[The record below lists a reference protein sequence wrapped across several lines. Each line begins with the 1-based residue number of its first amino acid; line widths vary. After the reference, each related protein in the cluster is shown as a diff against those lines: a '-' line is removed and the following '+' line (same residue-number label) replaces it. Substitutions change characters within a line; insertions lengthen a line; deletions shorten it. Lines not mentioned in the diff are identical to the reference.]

1 MSDKKYNVEYA
12 SVKDKGWIHYESFDT
27 VEEAKACVSELIQET
42 DGDAFT
48 QDIRIVTIVD
58 DNTAIFKKGLTVRQL
73 IEWLQKIDPNKQIQA
88 RDNTGNW
95 CTEIQLGEL
104 MKFVY
109 IQSLP
114 V

>member
-1 MSDKKYNVEYA
+1 M
-12 SVKDKGWIHYESFDT
+12 T
-27 VEEAKACVSELIQET
+27 T
-42 DGDAFT
+42 AFT
-48 QDIRIVTIVD
+48 KDIRIVTIVD

-73 IEWLQKIDPNKQIQA
+73 IEWLQKVDPNKQIQA
-88 RDNTGNW
+88 RDNTGDW